1 MNETPDSR
9 PPGDDELGQTLGDAL
24 RETPDDLVIPP
35 PVTDIA
41 ERAAAK
47 ARARNA
53 RRTVGSVAA
62 SVLLVAG
69 GVVAWNSANDGEPEQ
84 QEFAVESRDEEAAE
98 PGAEVASDAGGS
110 EAMTSELA
118 ERPAGP
124 FLDVDPAEYSTAP
137 GLEWVEATG
146 PGDGSGSL
154 STLPDGRVMVRLW
167 TPDDTG
173 DRIFVTSDGSTW
185 DQVPM
190 PAGVSANVVD
200 LGERLWIVTG
210 WENGDFEFG
219 EVVYVST
226 DQGSS
231 WQPLD
236 VPGLG
241 AEADGYLVTRSYIG
255 AAAAFGDQ
263 AVVATSSFTDVD
275 FQQIAVDQGLAE
287 SREQVIGWGTNSD
300 ETGLVSI
307 TVEVGN
313 RVDQDV
319 DGEDEPFQFESFEFA
334 PEELGLTSDV
344 AELLVGRE
352 IDGFTIFVGDA
363 AGVTPVA
370 DLEGSASRL
379 LAAGGQLVLSGFD
392 MTGPILWTS
401 PDAQTW
407 TPIPSGDGFE
417 LAGDFGGQ
425 LWGGGWSP
433 EGFVAQRLVGGAV
446 ETVASFPGLSQ
457 NSLLSVGPSG
467 MASTVFVE
475 QGPFEEE
482 AFSVDEFEGDAFPA
496 DEFEGETFEA
506 ESGEVLPVG
515 PIASKDGIELR
526 FEPDGTGVLIDTTTD
541 EVLRAFSLEE
551 VNGAEPPAGVIEIE
565 EPTFSLRIE
574 DPVTGEELVTFTADD
589 YTDGLGPDE
598 VVTAGSAV
606 EGFDEVTEPAF
617 EAEFQ
622 PPENWIAWS
631 ADGTDWSFERVT
643 DAFGLAEGQD
653 AWTQVAVGDGYVVA
667 MLETFDATQTES
679 FEAVAPNVV
688 WFTAQTG

>member
-1 MNETPDSR
+1 MNETPDPR
-9 PPGDDELGQTLGDAL
+9 PPGDDELVQALGDAL

-69 GVVAWNSANDGEPEQ
+69 GVVAWNSVNDGEPEQ
-84 QEFAVESRDEEAAE
+84 QELAVESGDEEAAE
-98 PGAEVASDAGGS
+98 PAAEVASDAGDA

-118 ERPAGP
+118 EVPARP
-124 FLDVDPAEYSTAP
+124 FIDVDPAEYSTAP
-137 GLEWVEATG
+137 GLEWVEAVG

-167 TPDDTG
+167 TPDGTG
-173 DRIFVTSDGSTW
+173 DRVFVTDDGATW

-200 LGERLWIVTG
+200 LGEQLWIVTG

-219 EVVYVST
+219 EAIYVST

-231 WQPLD
+231 WEPLD

-275 FQQIAVDQGLAE
+275 FQQIAVDQGIAE
-287 SREQVIGWGTNSD
+287 SREQVVGWGTSSD
-300 ETGLVSI
+300 ETGTTSI
-307 TVEVGN
+307 MIDVGN
-313 RVDQDV
+313 APR
-319 DGEDEPFQFESFEFA
+319 DGIEGEPFQFETFEFT
-334 PEELGLTSDV
+334 PEELGLSPDFEQVFRGQETD
-344 AELLVGRE
+344 
-352 IDGFTIFVGDA
+352 DFTIFVGDA
-363 AGVTPVA
+363 AGLSPVV
-370 DLEGSASRL
+370 DFDGNPSRL
-379 LAAGGQLVLSGFD
+379 LVAGGQLVLSGFD
-392 MTGPILWTS
+392 MTGPVLWTS

-407 TPIPSGDGFE
+407 TPVQAGDGFE
-417 LAGDFGGQ
+417 LAGDFGGV

-433 EGFVAQRLVGGAV
+433 DGFVAERLVGGEI

-467 MASTVFVE
+467 MASTVYVE
-475 QGPFEEE
+475 QGPFEEPIPT
-482 AFSVDEFEGDAFPA
+482 EG
-496 DEFEGETFEA
+496 FEGETFEA
-506 ESGEVLPVG
+506 ESGEILPVG

-526 FEPDGTGVLIDTTTD
+526 FEADGTGVLIDTTTD
-541 EVLRAFSLEE
+541 EILREFSLEE
-551 VNGAEPPAGVIEIE
+551 VGGVEPPAGVIEIE
-565 EPTFSLRIE
+565 EPTFALRIE
-574 DPVTGEELVTFTADD
+574 DPETGEELVTFTAED
-589 YTDGLGPDE
+589 YADGFEPDAA
-598 VVTAGSAV
+598 VTTGSAI
-606 EGFDEVTEPAF
+606 EGFEEVTEPAF
-617 EAEFQ
+617 DSEYV

-631 ADGTDWSFERVT
+631 ADGTDWSFERVVDT
-643 DAFGLAEGQD
+643 FGLAEGQD

-667 MLETFDATQTES
+667 MLEAFNTPQVES
-679 FEAVAPNVV
+679 FEDVIPDVT
-688 WFTAQTG
+688 WFTAQTN